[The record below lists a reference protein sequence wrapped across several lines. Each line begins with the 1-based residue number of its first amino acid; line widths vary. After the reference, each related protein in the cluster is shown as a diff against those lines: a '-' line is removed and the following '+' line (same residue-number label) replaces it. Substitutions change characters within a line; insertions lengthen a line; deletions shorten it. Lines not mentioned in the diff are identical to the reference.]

1 MNKEKIKHIPFNM
14 VFSIS
19 SFFLPYFILCD
30 FIKVGMEASI
40 IISLY
45 IYFKDVIQQSNNDY
59 LDERIRKLE
68 TKN

>member
-1 MNKEKIKHIPFNM
+1 MYLSYH
-14 VFSIS
+14 
-19 SFFLPYFILCD
+19 
-30 FIKVGMEASI
+30 MEASI